1 MQEEAKTTEKPLKTK
16 KKKAYDICNRVE
28 RKGVKFN
35 RFMNFLRILAV
46 PWIWLVVPYR
56 FYGNTKIKR
65 GAGIF
70 VANHYKMTD
79 MVYPGTLT
87 WEGIHFLMKKSLFKG
102 KILSWFFSTLKVIP
116 VTRDGSDVR
125 AVMDSLKCLKNGEK
139 ICIYPEGT
147 RNKVNDE
154 LQPFKS
160 GAALMSIKAKVPII
174 PVVTYKRP
182 RYFRMTHVIVGDPIE
197 FTELYDKKP
206 TEADLLAAD
215 QKLMDVFKQ
224 IREKHTEY
232 LQSKK
237 RKKSK

>member
-1 MQEEAKTTEKPLKTK
+1 MSEETKVVK

-28 RKGVKFN
+28 RKGGKIN
-35 RFMNFLRILAV
+35 RFMNFLRVLAA
-46 PWIWLVVPYR
+46 PWIWMVLPFR
-56 FYGNTKIKR
+56 FYGKKKIKK

-70 VANHYKMTD
+70 IGNHYKMTD
-79 MVYPGTLT
+79 MTYPGTLT

-102 KILSWFFSTLKVIP
+102 KLLTWFFSTLKVIA
-116 VTRDGSDVR
+116 VSRDGSDVR

-154 LQPFKS
+154 LQPFKA
-160 GAALMSIKAKVPII
+160 GAALISIKAKAPII

-206 TEADLLAAD
+206 TEEELAAAD
-215 QKLMDVFKQ
+215 KRLMDTFTQ
-224 IREKHTEY
+224 IRAEHKEY
-232 LQSKK
+232 LESKK
-237 RKKSK
+237 RKRKKA